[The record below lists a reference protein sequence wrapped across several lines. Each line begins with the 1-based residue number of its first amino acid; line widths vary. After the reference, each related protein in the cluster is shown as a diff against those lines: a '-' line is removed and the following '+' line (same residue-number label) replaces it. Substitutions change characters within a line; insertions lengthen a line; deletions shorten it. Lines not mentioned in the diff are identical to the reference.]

1 LRTNRDFLIRLLDH
15 REFGQ
20 GRAHTEFIAEHLVE
34 LVADDDPRLDLETL
48 VAAALHLQNK
58 WRASHELLAELPPT
72 YRNNPY
78 RDQSIRLQIGSDE
91 VEVSWRP
98 FNAGANAGADA
109 GRLLARVSDSIV
121 TTQMLSSTSD
131 GSIRIDIDGVQ
142 RVFRI
147 AEAGDEI
154 YVNSPLGSRVIKRP
168 PRHPAPQAATEQ
180 ASANSPMPGKVL
192 KVLVE
197 AGQKVSAGDPLIILE
212 AMKMEH
218 TMRAAMN
225 GVVESILVIDGE
237 VVGPG
242 QLLVRI
248 HE

>member
-58 WRASHELLAELPPT
+58 WRASHELLAELPPS

-78 RDQSIRLQIGSDE
+78 RDPSIKLQISSGE

-98 FNAGANAGADA
+98 AEAGGQ
-109 GRLLARVSDSIV
+109 LTRVFDSTV

-131 GSIRIDIDGVQ
+131 GVIRIEIDGVQ
-142 RVFRI
+142 RAFRI

-154 YVNSPLGSRVIKRP
+154 YVNSPLGLRVIKRP
-168 PRHPAPQAATEQ
+168 PRHPAPQAAAAQ

-242 QLLVRI
+242 QLLVQI